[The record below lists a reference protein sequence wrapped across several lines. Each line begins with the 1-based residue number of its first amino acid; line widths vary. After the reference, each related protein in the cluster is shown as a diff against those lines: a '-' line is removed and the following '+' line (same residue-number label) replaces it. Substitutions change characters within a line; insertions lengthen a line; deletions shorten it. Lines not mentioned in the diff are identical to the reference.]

1 MSTKPSKK
9 PIGARM
15 RLQEMIGKLLL
26 DNELRQ
32 LFAKDP
38 KKAVAVAGVKL
49 ADVELEALM
58 RINKS
63 LGEYAKSPE
72 LEEIKTDLASHV
84 DEIYVGL
91 S

>member
-1 MSTKPSKK
+1 MTKATKK

-26 DNELRQ
+26 DSKLREV
-32 LFAKDP
+32 FDEDP
-38 KKAVAVAGVKL
+38 KKAVAIAGIKL
-49 ADVELEALM
+49 ADVELEALL
-58 RINKS
+58 RINKR

-72 LEEIKTDLASHV
+72 LEKIKTDLASHV

-91 S
+91 G